1 MADQLT
7 VAELIARLRRLP
19 QEAMV
24 ETEGCDCVGAA
35 TDVSLD
41 GQTVTIIRDGRYVSG
56 EEVE

>member
-24 ETEGCDCVGAA
+24 DTEGCDCVGAA
-35 TDVSLD
+35 MGVSFD
-41 GQTVTIIRDGRYVSG
+41 GQTVTILRDGRYVKEG
-56 EEVE
+56 EMS